1 MQALDLRL
9 LHRCPLAATK
19 PESLPLSS
27 SPPSPSSNGKIEHGP
42 TPMRALGVVY
52 LTVFLDLLGF
62 GIILPQLPF
71 YALQFGASGAW
82 VGVLLAAFSF
92 AQLFGAALLGR
103 LSDRYGRRP
112 VMLISLLGS
121 ALAFTGAGLAQN
133 LWQLI
138 ASRAL
143 AGLFGGSIAT
153 AQAYVADVTEP
164 KDRAKYMGLI
174 GASIGMGFVLGPFV
188 GAEMSRFGFSAAS
201 FLAAGL
207 SVFDLFLAILF
218 LKEPSLHTAQDG
230 VDGDEKPSGAALAD
244 QRRRSRRVSL
254 FHALSQP
261 VIGRLLLASFVTS
274 FAFVGMEAT
283 FALLGKQRFD
293 LGPATMGRFFAAIGI
308 VLAIVQ
314 GGVVGRLVNRL
325 GERRVALIG
334 SLILTVAL
342 FAIPWSPKLICLSGV
357 MLIMA
362 TGQGLLL
369 PSTSTLISRHA
380 PASMQGGILG
390 VNQSL
395 SAGARAVGPVIA
407 GALFDVDFH
416 APYVVSAILVLGVA
430 AALATL
436 RDARS
441 PS

>member
-1 MQALDLRL
+1 M
-9 LHRCPLAATK
+9 K
-19 PESLPLSS
+19 
-27 SPPSPSSNGKIEHGP
+27 
-42 TPMRALGVVY
+42 ALGVVY

-71 YALQFGASGAW
+71 YALKFGASGAW

-112 VMLISLLGS
+112 VMLISLMGS
-121 ALAFTGAGLAQN
+121 VLSFTAAGFAQN

-138 ASRAL
+138 GSRAL

-153 AQAYVADVTEP
+153 AQAYVADVTQP
-164 KDRAKYMGLI
+164 KERAKYMGLI

-188 GAEMSRFGFSAAS
+188 GAEMSRYGFSAAS
-201 FLAAGL
+201 FLAAGMSL
-207 SVFDLFLAILF
+207 LDLLLALLF
-218 LKEPSLHTAQDG
+218 LKEPSTHFTAVEAPGQD
-230 VDGDEKPSGAALAD
+230 AAAIRAATE
-244 QRRRSRRVSL
+244 QRRRRSRVSL
-254 FHALSQP
+254 LQALSQP

-293 LGPATMGRFFAAIGI
+293 LGPAAMGRFFAAIGI
-308 VLAIVQ
+308 MLAIVQ
-314 GGVVGRLVNRL
+314 GGVVGRLVARL
-325 GERRVALIG
+325 GERRVAVTG
-334 SLILTVAL
+334 SLILATAL
-342 FAIPWSPKLICLSGV
+342 IAIPWAPKLICLGGV

-369 PSTSTLISRHA
+369 PSTSTLLSHRS

-395 SAGARAVGPVIA
+395 SAAARAVGPVIA

-416 APYVVSAILVLGVA
+416 LPYVVSAVLVLGVA
-430 AALATL
+430 GALLTL
-436 RDARS
+436 RDAGS
-441 PS
+441 SS

>member
-1 MQALDLRL
+1 
-9 LHRCPLAATK
+9 
-19 PESLPLSS
+19 
-27 SPPSPSSNGKIEHGP
+27 
-42 TPMRALGVVY
+42 MRALSVVY

-71 YALQFGASGAW
+71 YAIQFGASGAW
-82 VGVLLAAFSF
+82 VGVLLAAFSV
-92 AQLFGAALLGR
+92 AQLFGAVLLGR

-112 VMLISLLGS
+112 VMLMSLLGS
-121 ALAFTGAGLAQN
+121 ALAFTGAGLAQS

-174 GASIGMGFVLGPFV
+174 GASIGMGFVLGPFI

-207 SVFDLFLAILF
+207 SLFDLVLALFF
-218 LKEPSLHTAQDG
+218 LKEPPAPRPAADAEQAGSADG
-230 VDGDEKPSGAALAD
+230 LP
-244 QRRRSRRVSL
+244 RRRQRVSL
-254 FHALSQP
+254 RYALSQP
-261 VIGRLLLASFVTS
+261 VIGRLLAASFVTS

-293 LGPATMGRFFAAIGI
+293 LGPATMGRFFALIGI
-308 VLAIVQ
+308 VLAVVQ
-314 GGVVGRLVNRL
+314 GGVVGRLVARL

-334 SLILTVAL
+334 SLVLSL
-342 FAIPWSPKLICLSGV
+342 SLLAIPWSPKLVCLGGV

-369 PSTSTLISRHA
+369 PSTSTLISRCT

-395 SAGARAVGPVIA
+395 SAGARAVGPVLA

-416 APYVVSAILVLGVA
+416 LPYVASAALVLGVA
-430 AALATL
+430 ASIATL
-436 RDARS
+436 RETAQS
-441 PS
+441 T

>member
-1 MQALDLRL
+1 
-9 LHRCPLAATK
+9 
-19 PESLPLSS
+19 
-27 SPPSPSSNGKIEHGP
+27 
-42 TPMRALGVVY
+42 MRALGVVY

-71 YALQFGASGAW
+71 YALKFGASGAW
-82 VGVLLAAFSF
+82 VGVLLAAFSL
-92 AQLFGAALLGR
+92 AQLFGAAVLGR

-112 VMLISLLGS
+112 VMLISLVGS
-121 ALAFTGAGLAQN
+121 CLAFIGAGLAQS

-153 AQAYVADVTEP
+153 AQAYVADVTQP
-164 KDRAKYMGLI
+164 KERAKYMGLI

-188 GAEMSRFGFSAAS
+188 GAEMSRFGFAAAS

-207 SVFDLFLAILF
+207 SLVDLLLAVAF
-218 LKEPSLHTAQDG
+218 LKEPQSHHAQPGLDPAS
-230 VDGDEKPSGAALAD
+230 DRR
-244 QRRRSRRVSL
+244 QRRQRLSL
-254 FHALSQP
+254 LQALGQP
-261 VIGRLLLASFVTS
+261 VVGRLLLASFVTS

-293 LGPATMGRFFAAIGI
+293 LGPATMGRFFAGIGI
-308 VLAIVQ
+308 MLAIVQ
-314 GGVVGRLVNRL
+314 GVVVGRLVSRF
-325 GERRVALIG
+325 GERRVALLG
-334 SLILTVAL
+334 ALILTVAL
-342 FAIPWSPKLICLSGV
+342 IAIPWSPKLICLAGV
-357 MLIMA
+357 MLLMA
-362 TGQGLLL
+362 AGQGLLL
-369 PSTSTLISRHA
+369 PSTSTLISRRT

-416 APYVVSAILVLGVA
+416 LPYVVSAVLVLSVA
-430 AALATL
+430 IALGTL
-436 RDARS
+436 SDRDSGAS
-441 PS
+441 E